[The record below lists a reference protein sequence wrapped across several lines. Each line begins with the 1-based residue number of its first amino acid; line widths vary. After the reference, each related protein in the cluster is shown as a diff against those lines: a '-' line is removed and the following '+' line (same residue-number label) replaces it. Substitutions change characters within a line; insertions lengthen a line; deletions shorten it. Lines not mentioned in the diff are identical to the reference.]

1 MTSFSIDVKKLN
13 SLGVIDPTS
22 ERAMKA
28 FEQHEFTGAE
38 RLFFK
43 LWGTEELNMGYFAVG
58 QKLAERGEQPNT
70 AYVII
75 SGEVEGKDHSGSYHL
90 GPGSVLG
97 LAEGLSRKVYEW
109 DAFAK
114 TAVTTKVIP
123 LERALREVRGL
134 NAGLKGICR
143 STVMRILNLSSPPE
157 SLS

>member
-1 MTSFSIDVKKLN
+1 MSEFSIDIKKLN
-13 SLGVIDPTS
+13 TLGVMDPS
-22 ERAMKA
+22 SQQAMSA
-28 FEQHEFTGAE
+28 FEKYEFSGAE

-43 LWGTEELNMGYFAVG
+43 LWGTEELNMGYFSVG
-58 QKLAERGEQPNT
+58 QSLAERGEQPNT
-70 AYVII
+70 AHVVI
-75 SGEVEGKDHSGSYHL
+75 SGEVEGRDHSGSYKL

-109 DAFAK
+109 DAIAK
-114 TAVTTKVIP
+114 TPVTTKVIP

-143 STVMRILNLSSPPE
+143 STAMRILNLSAPPE

>member
-1 MTSFSIDVKKLN
+1 MSSFSIDIKKLN
-13 SLGVIDPTS
+13 SLGIIDPTS
-22 ERAMKA
+22 PKAMEA
-28 FEQHEFTGAE
+28 FEKHHFTGAE

-43 LWGTEELNMGYFAVG
+43 LWGTEDLNMGYFAAG

-75 SGEVEGKDHSGSYHL
+75 SGEVEGRDHSGSYQL

-114 TAVTTKVIP
+114 SDVTTKVIP
-123 LERALREVRGL
+123 LEKALREVRGL

-143 STVMRILNLSSPPE
+143 STAMRILNLSSPPE